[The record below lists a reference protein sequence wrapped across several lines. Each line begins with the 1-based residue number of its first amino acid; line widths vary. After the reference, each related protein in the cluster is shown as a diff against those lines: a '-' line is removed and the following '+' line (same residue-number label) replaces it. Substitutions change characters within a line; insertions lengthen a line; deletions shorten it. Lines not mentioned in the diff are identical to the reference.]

1 MINPIVSI
9 NIVVLNGEKYIEHC
23 LNSVLNQS
31 FSHEQI
37 QINILDNG
45 STDNT
50 RLLIQD
56 FEFRISNYNFPKVNF
71 IMSNFNHGMWGGQEE
86 LSKQSQGKYIVVLS
100 VDVILEKDFI
110 LHAVRVMDN
119 NPKLGAL
126 QPKVYQFNISDLSSH
141 SHALSP
147 KIIDTCG
154 FKMFRSR
161 RIVNI

>member
-1 MINPIVSI
+1 MLMNNPVISI

-50 RLLIQD
+50 RILIQD

-71 IMSNFNHGMWGGQEE
+71 IMSNFNFGPWGGWEE
-86 LSKQSQGKYIVVLS
+86 LLKYTQSQYVVFLS
-100 VDVILEKDFI
+100 ADVILEKDFI
-110 LHAVRVMDN
+110 LM
-119 NPKLGAL
+119 L
-126 QPKVYQFNISDLSSH
+126 DL
-141 SHALSP
+141 AMKKNKKFYIPL
-147 KIIDTCG
+147 
-154 FKMFRSR
+154 
-161 RIVNI
+161 